1 MFQIGTNWQLWDLSK
16 DFDEVISGIDLR
28 GYKREEPILLPA
40 EFSHLRPLSVD
51 DIASIYCPT
60 RRDLFLSKKRRLRGS
75 STWGRIAGPLIEDF
89 CMGLIDEYKNL
100 FDGSSKESYD
110 SIKNLMEDYSNR
122 FITNKQDALNKLKRY
137 STAPAEDVTNFVLV
151 LQYTGRYELA
161 MLGADWFLNS
171 GTSPNNSLLAR
182 VPIKHRNV
190 QISPDA
196 RVIGISSP
204 STPDFLISSLRVVG
218 DIKSGAA
225 FKDFYPLTC
234 AGYAIAYENQYG
246 SGNDMNFGIIYFLET
261 HSRAVTTARSY
272 AFVIDD
278 QLRHEF
284 LDRRNEAFGIL
295 LQDPET
301 PPPLASRDQYCI
313 HCKYLNECDK
323 DR

>member
-1 MFQIGTNWQLWDLSK
+1 
-16 DFDEVISGIDLR
+16 
-28 GYKREEPILLPA
+28 
-40 EFSHLRPLSVD
+40 
-51 DIASIYCPT
+51 
-60 RRDLFLSKKRRLRGS
+60 
-75 STWGRIAGPLIEDF
+75 
-89 CMGLIDEYKNL
+89 
-100 FDGSSKESYD
+100 
-110 SIKNLMEDYSNR
+110 
-122 FITNKQDALNKLKRY
+122 
-137 STAPAEDVTNFVLV
+137 
-151 LQYTGRYELA
+151 
-161 MLGADWFLNS
+161 MLGADWFLN
-171 GTSPNNSLLAR
+171 GDGSPNNSLLAR
-182 VPIKHRNV
+182 VPINHRNV

-204 STPDFLISSLRVVG
+204 STPDFLISSLQVVG

-246 SGNDMNFGIIYFLET
+246 HGNDMNFGIIYFLET

-284 LDRRNEAFGIL
+284 LDRRNEAFGML

-301 PPPLASRDQYCI
+301 PPPLAPSRDQYCI

-323 DR
+323 DQ